1 MQAGNLDRLISIVA
15 AAETVDASGSAIEDW
30 GAATT
35 VCTVWS
41 AWKSVIGRSGAE
53 REMAGTLTA
62 ESEYDVWIR
71 RRVDVTVKH
80 RVVMGSPARTFDIL
94 AVLEDYEQ
102 RNHWTR
108 LRVRENLNG

>member
-1 MQAGNLDRLISIVA
+1 MQSGSLDRLISIVA
-15 AAETVDASGSAIEDW
+15 ASETIDVSGSAIEDW
-30 GAATT
+30 STATT

-41 AWKSVIGRSGAE
+41 AWQSVIGRSGAE
-53 REMAGTLTA
+53 RNMAGTTTA
-62 ESEYDVWIR
+62 ESEYNVWIR
-71 RRVDVTVKH
+71 RRVDVTPKH

-102 RNHWTR
+102 RNQWTR